1 MKYEPTNIISRIQ
14 WCRLQHQLHSFTREE
29 REGWRAEEAGLVD
42 ALGCRDSDSFHAKG
56 TPVSVYALSMRFRGW
71 GSPPPPQHFISQ
83 WRDKYGGAGTG
94 PLNDHGPGGQTSL
107 TRPSASACGVSTMIC
122 LRCGGLVVQEYLL
135 DSCEGSLSGFHG
147 SRCVNCGAIHDDVIR
162 LNQRVPPSLKG
173 FRSPRRRFG
182 PHVPKRETP
191 DALATL
197 GTGTS

>member
-1 MKYEPTNIISRIQ
+1 
-14 WCRLQHQLHSFTREE
+14 
-29 REGWRAEEAGLVD
+29 
-42 ALGCRDSDSFHAKG
+42 
-56 TPVSVYALSMRFRGW
+56 
-71 GSPPPPQHFISQ
+71 
-83 WRDKYGGAGTG
+83 
-94 PLNDHGPGGQTSL
+94 
-107 TRPSASACGVSTMIC
+107 MIC

-182 PHVPKRETP
+182 PHVLKREPP

-197 GTGTS
+197 GTDTS